1 MPTNGELIRRWFEEV
16 WNQGREA
23 TIDELVAKHAVG
35 KGQTIDGSPITGP
48 EPFKSFWN
56 ALRSAFS
63 SIHVDIHHVIEQGD
77 LALLQWTI
85 TMTHTGEFMGMP
97 ATGRTVTAT
106 GMSLQRFENGKI
118 VEAWDNWD
126 QLGAFAQLGEI
137 SRVQMAL
144 SASKSSAVPKSEAA
158 A

>member
-23 TIDELVAKHAVG
+23 TIDELCAQYGVG
-35 KGQTIDGSPITGP
+35 KGQTIDGSPINGP
-48 EPFKSFWN
+48 EHFKAFWN

-63 SIHVDIHHVIEQGD
+63 LIHVEIHRVMEQDD
-77 LALLQWTI
+77 LAMAQWTI
-85 TMTHTGEFMGMP
+85 AMIHSGDFMGMP
-97 ATGRTVTAT
+97 ATGRKIAAT
-106 GMSLQRFENGKI
+106 GMSLQRYENGKI

-137 SRVQMAL
+137 SREHMAL
-144 SASKSSAVPKSEAA
+144 SAVAKNEAA